1 MKYPAGCVFSL
12 AEKNAPIPGCTVS
25 EAVSSGETDAVCFSL
40 AAGTDI
46 SAEIYFSPK
55 LLIAAAGTL
64 EVSLP
69 AGQFR
74 TLHALDAI
82 VTPADVPVGTHT
94 DTSAVYLEINIGRN
108 QSMNQAVKTGEVFR
122 LGELVPY
129 QDGKIV
135 NMDVTSS
142 KTMKF
147 ALIAFDAGTGLSEH
161 AAPGDALIFAL
172 DGEGVIGY
180 EGQEH
185 VIHAGENFRFARGG
199 KHYVRADKRFKMA
212 LFLTLE

>member
-25 EAVSSGETDAVCFSL
+25 EAICRGETSVVCFSL

-55 LLIAAAGTL
+55 LLIAAGG
-64 EVSLP
+64 EVEVLLP
-69 AGQFR
+69 DEETR

-82 VTPADVPVGTHT
+82 VTPVDVPVGTRAGV
-94 DTSAVYLEINIGRN
+94 SAVYLEINIGRN
-108 QSMNQAVKTGEVFR
+108 PSMNQAIKTGEIFR
-122 LGELVPY
+122 LSELVPY

-135 NMDVTSS
+135 NMDVASS

-147 ALIAFDAGTGLSEH
+147 ALMAFDAGTGLSEH

-180 EGQEH
+180 EGEKH
-185 VIHAGENFRFARGG
+185 VIRAGENFRFARGG

>member
-1 MKYPAGCVFSL
+1 MKYPIGTVFSL
-12 AEKNAPIPGCTVS
+12 SECNPPIPGCTVS
-25 EAVSSGETDAVCFSL
+25 EAVTSGELPAVCYSL
-40 AAGTDI
+40 AEHTDI
-46 SAEIYFSPK
+46 SAEIYFSHK
-55 LLIAAAGTL
+55 LLILAAGEL
-64 EVSLP
+64 AVRLP
-69 AGQFR
+69 GGKEPVLSPLCGFVAP
-74 TLHALDAI
+74 T
-82 VTPADVPVGTHT
+82 DVPVGVST
-94 DTSAVYLEINIGRN
+94 DTSAVYLEIPLRRN
-108 QSMNQAVKTGEVFR
+108 QFMNQAVKIGEVFR

-135 NMDVTSS
+135 NMDVTSG

-147 ALIAFDAGTGLSEH
+147 ALMAFDAGTGLSEH

-180 EGQEH
+180 EGEEH
-185 VIHAGENFRFARGG
+185 VIRAGENFRFARGG

>member
-1 MKYPAGCVFSL
+1 MKYPAGCIFSL
-12 AEKNAPIPGCTVS
+12 VEKNAPIPGCTVS
-25 EAVSSGETDAVCFSL
+25 EAVCGGETGAVCLSL
-40 AAGTDI
+40 AEGTDI

-55 LLIAAAGTL
+55 LLINAGGTL
-64 EVSLP
+64 EVFSPGGLT
-69 AGQFR
+69 Q
-74 TLHALDAI
+74 TLRALDAI
-82 VTPADVPVGTHT
+82 VTPADVPVGTRT

-108 QSMNQAVKTGEVFR
+108 QTMNQAVKIGEVFR

-129 QDGKIV
+129 QEGKIV

-147 ALIAFDAGTGLSEH
+147 ALMAFDAGTGLSEH

-172 DGEGVIGY
+172 DGEGIIGY
-180 EGQEH
+180 EGEEH
-185 VIHAGENFRFARGG
+185 VIRAGENFRFARGG

>member
-25 EAVSSGETDAVCFSL
+25 EAICRGETGAVCFSL
-40 AAGTDI
+40 AEDTDI

-55 LLIAAAGTL
+55 LLVNAGGIL

-69 AGQFR
+69 GGEIQ
-74 TLHALDAI
+74 TLHTLDAI
-82 VTPADVPVGTHT
+82 VTPADVPVGTRT
-94 DTSAVYLEINIGRN
+94 AVSAVYLEINIGRN
-108 QSMNQAVKTGEVFR
+108 QSMNQAIKTGEIFR
-122 LGELVPY
+122 LSELVPY

-135 NMDVTSS
+135 NMDVASS

-147 ALIAFDAGTGLSEH
+147 ALMAFDAGTGLSEH

-180 EGQEH
+180 EGEKH
-185 VIHAGENFRFARGG
+185 VIRAGENFRFARGG

>member
-1 MKYPAGCVFSL
+1 MEYSPGCVFSL

-25 EAVSSGETDAVCFSL
+25 EAICSGETDVVCYSL

-55 LLIAAAGTL
+55 LLIVAEGTL
-64 EVSLP
+64 EVGLP
-69 AGQFR
+69 GSQTR
-74 TLHALDAI
+74 TLHALDAL
-82 VTPADVPVGTHT
+82 VTPADVPVGMRT

-108 QSMNQAVKTGEVFR
+108 QSMNQ
-122 LGELVPY
+122 VPY

-147 ALIAFDAGTGLSEH
+147 ALMAFDAGTGLSEH

-180 EGQEH
+180 EGKEH

-199 KHYVRADKRFKMA
+199 KHYVRAEKRFKMA

>member
-40 AAGTDI
+40 ATGTDI

-147 ALIAFDAGTGLSEH
+147 ALMAFDAGTGLSEH

-172 DGEGVIGY
+172 DGEGVVGY
-180 EGQEH
+180 EGKEH
-185 VIHAGENFRFARGG
+185 TIKAGENFAFAKNGA
-199 KHYVRADKRFKMA
+199 HWVRAEKPFKMA
-212 LFLTLE
+212 LLLTLD

>member
-1 MKYPAGCVFSL
+1 MKYSPGCVFSL

-25 EAVSSGETDAVCFSL
+25 EAICSGETDVVCYSL

-55 LLIAAAGTL
+55 LLIVAEGTL
-64 EVSLP
+64 EVGLP
-69 AGQFR
+69 GSQTR
-74 TLHALDAI
+74 TLHALNAL
-82 VTPADVPVGTHT
+82 VTPADVPVGMRT

-108 QSMNQAVKTGEVFR
+108 QSMNQAVKIGEVFR

-147 ALIAFDAGTGLSEH
+147 ALMAFDAGTG
-161 AAPGDALIFAL
+161 LIFAL

-180 EGQEH
+180 EGKEH

>member
-1 MKYPAGCVFSL
+1 MKVSAGTVFSFAKENPPISGCTISETVTGGDTPAVCYSL
-12 AEKNAPIPGCTVS
+12 AE
-25 EAVSSGETDAVCFSL
+25 
-40 AAGTDI
+40 GTDI
-46 SAEIYFSPK
+46 SAEIYFSHK
-55 LLIAAAGTL
+55 LLIVSAGELTVFTP
-64 EVSLP
+64 EGDIAS
-69 AGQFR
+69 
-74 TLHALDAI
+74 LHALDGI
-82 VTPADVPVGTHT
+82 VTPVDVPVGTRT
-94 DTSAVYLEINIGRN
+94 DTSAVYLEIPFRRN
-108 QSMNQAVKTGEVFR
+108 QNMNNAVKIGEVFR

-147 ALIAFDAGTGLSEH
+147 ALMAFDAETGLSEH

-180 EGQEH
+180 EGEEH
-185 VIHAGENFRFARGG
+185 VIRAGENFRFARGG
-199 KHYVRADKRFKMA
+199 KHFVRADKRFKMA

>member
-12 AEKNAPIPGCTVS
+12 AEKNTPIPGCTVS

-147 ALIAFDAGTGLSEH
+147 ALMALDAGTGLSEH

>member
-1 MKYPAGCVFSL
+1 
-12 AEKNAPIPGCTVS
+12 
-25 EAVSSGETDAVCFSL
+25 
-40 AAGTDI
+40 
-46 SAEIYFSPK
+46 
-55 LLIAAAGTL
+55 
-64 EVSLP
+64 
-69 AGQFR
+69 
-74 TLHALDAI
+74 
-82 VTPADVPVGTHT
+82 
-94 DTSAVYLEINIGRN
+94 
-108 QSMNQAVKTGEVFR
+108 MNQAVKIGEVFR

-142 KTMKF
+142 KTMNF
-147 ALIAFDAGTGLSEH
+147 ALMAFDAGTGLSEH

-180 EGQEH
+180 EGKEH

>member
-108 QSMNQAVKTGEVFR
+108 QSMNQAVKI
-122 LGELVPY
+122 GELVPY

-147 ALIAFDAGTGLSEH
+147 ALMAFDAGTGLSEH

>member
-1 MKYPAGCVFSL
+1 MKYPAGCIFSL
-12 AEKNAPIPGCTVS
+12 AKKNAPIPGCTVS
-25 EAVSSGETDAVCFSL
+25 EAVCGGETGAVCFSL
-40 AAGTDI
+40 AEGTDI

-55 LLIAAAGTL
+55 LLINAGGTL
-64 EVSLP
+64 EVFSPGGLT
-69 AGQFR
+69 Q
-74 TLHALDAI
+74 TLRALDAI
-82 VTPADVPVGTHT
+82 VTPADVPVGTRT

-108 QSMNQAVKTGEVFR
+108 QTMNQAVKIGEVFR

-129 QDGKIV
+129 QEGKIV

-147 ALIAFDAGTGLSEH
+147 ALMAFDAGTGLSEH

-172 DGEGVIGY
+172 DGEGIIGY
-180 EGQEH
+180 EGEEH
-185 VIHAGENFRFARGG
+185 VIRAGENFRFARGG

>member
-1 MKYPAGCVFSL
+1 MEYSPGCVFSL
-12 AEKNAPIPGCTVS
+12 AEKTRRFPAALYRKRYAAAKRTSYAIRSPPGTN
-25 EAVSSGETDAVCFSL
+25 
-40 AAGTDI
+40 I

-55 LLIAAAGTL
+55 LLIVAEGTL
-64 EVSLP
+64 EVGLP
-69 AGQFR
+69 GSQTR
-74 TLHALDAI
+74 TLHALDAL
-82 VTPADVPVGTHT
+82 VTPADVPVGMRT

-108 QSMNQAVKTGEVFR
+108 QSMNQAVKIGEVFR

-147 ALIAFDAGTGLSEH
+147 ALMAFDAGTGLREH

-180 EGQEH
+180 EGKEH

>member
-1 MKYPAGCVFSL
+1 MNVSAGTVFSFAGDNPPL
-12 AEKNAPIPGCTVS
+12 PGCTVS
-25 EAVSSGETDAVCFSL
+25 EAVTGGAAPAVCYSL

-46 SAEIYFSPK
+46 SAEIYFSHK
-55 LLIAAAGTL
+55 LLIVSAGELKVFAPEGDIAA
-64 EVSLP
+64 
-69 AGQFR
+69 
-74 TLHALDAI
+74 LHALDGLI
-82 VTPADVPVGTHT
+82 TPVDVPVGMRT
-94 DTSAVYLEINIGRN
+94 DTSAVYLEIPFRRN
-108 QSMNQAVKTGEVFR
+108 QYMNNAVKIGEVFR

-147 ALIAFDAGTGLSEH
+147 ALMAFDAGTGLSEH

-180 EGQEH
+180 EGEEH
-185 VIHAGENFRFARGG
+185 VIRAGENFRFARGG
-199 KHYVRADKRFKMA
+199 KHFVRADKRFKMA